1 MLRMNIG
8 ATYFIMPGD
17 EFKFLLPDGTVLHFE
32 QTQDDFSI
40 VRSDDEVAYRTPTS
54 QFAKENE
61 ADQPRVTGRK

>member
-1 MLRMNIG
+1 MLNLTIG
-8 ATYFIMPGD
+8 ATYIVRPGD
-17 EFKFLLPDGTVLHFE
+17 HFELVLPDGTTLSVE